1 MGAGLH
7 HTLTAPGGK
16 AFQERP
22 TCLSPARCF
31 YEPQESRLL
40 TQGTQRSGQRL
51 MDSKGRAGGI

>member
-7 HTLTAPGGK
+7 HTLTALEEK

-22 TCLSPARCF
+22 ICPSPARCF

-40 TQGTQRSGQRL
+40 SQST
-51 MDSKGRAGGI
+51 KGLAKG